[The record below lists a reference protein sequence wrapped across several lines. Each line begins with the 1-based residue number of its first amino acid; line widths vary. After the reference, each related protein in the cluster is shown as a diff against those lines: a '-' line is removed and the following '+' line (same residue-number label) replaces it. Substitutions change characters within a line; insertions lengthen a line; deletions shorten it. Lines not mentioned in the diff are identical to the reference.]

1 MGEENERKNEK
12 KKKKKKKKSVLI
24 MWERKVKQN
33 LVSGLL
39 SENASSNLVS
49 NFSHQIFLFKMVR
62 LLEMV
67 FQDFHQIGSPK

>member
-1 MGEENERKNEK
+1 
-12 KKKKKKKKSVLI
+12 
-24 MWERKVKQN
+24 VKQN

-49 NFSHQIFLFKMVR
+49 NFSHQIFLVKIVR
-62 LLEMV
+62 LLRVV

>member
-1 MGEENERKNEK
+1 MREK
-12 KKKKKKKKSVLI
+12 MKKKKKKKKSVLT
-24 MWERKVKQN
+24 MGVLKVKQN